1 MRHAIRTHRID
12 EGQISGV
19 SKESRGYRVSGD
31 DRHAQCTGER
41 PFQVITEHVYDP
53 TYLNI
58 QRTEDMMFIQLFLN
72 EGRTVDVK
80 ERFRGRL
87 STY

>member
-1 MRHAIRTHRID
+1 M
-12 EGQISGV
+12 
-19 SKESRGYRVSGD
+19 
-31 DRHAQCTGER
+31 
-41 PFQVITEHVYDP
+41 TEHDSYGMVYDP